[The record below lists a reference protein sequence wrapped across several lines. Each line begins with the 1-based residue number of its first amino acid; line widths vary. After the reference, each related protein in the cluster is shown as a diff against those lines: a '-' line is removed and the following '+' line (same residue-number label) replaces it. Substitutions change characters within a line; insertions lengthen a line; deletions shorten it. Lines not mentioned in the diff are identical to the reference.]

1 MDQDPRRLA
10 DVHAIEQVLYRYAVA
25 IDTYDLDAFDEIF
38 TPDAQLDTSVT
49 GTLTPAG
56 YRARC
61 EEVLPGLDATH
72 HLLANPLV
80 TVDGDTATVRTY
92 YQAQHAR
99 NGCPGGSLLMLGG
112 WIDDELVRTAD
123 GWRIARRRGRAVWFD
138 GNPAILGLD
147 VVSGANPALLPDR
160 RAATGAIDS

>member
-1 MDQDPRRLA
+1 VDASQLA
-10 DVHAIEQVLYRYAVA
+10 DVHAVEQVLYGYAVA

-49 GTLTPAG
+49 GTLTPAQ

-61 EEVLPGLDATH
+61 EAVLPGLDATH

-80 TVDGDTATVRTY
+80 SVDGDTATARTY

-99 NGCPGGSLLMLGG
+99 NGCPGGPLLLIGG
-112 WIDDELVRTAD
+112 WIDDELVRTQA

-138 GNPAILGLD
+138 GNPGVLGLD
-147 VVSGANPALLPDR
+147 VVAGANPALLPAR
-160 RAATGAIDS
+160 RAVTAS